1 MFCFKGVE
9 LSFFRCIVG
18 HSATVMN
25 NNFCIVFFVFS
36 FLCWDSDPAPYF
48 FNSIFTTCATIT
60 HYLVRWNNFFLKKS
74 EELAHYL
81 VSYEEFRII
90 SNAEVAKIST
100 WQKYLPDILSGLWFF
115 FFFEVWPSWRF
126 SRISKVPLL
135 PLSTSHRSLTSHII
149 LVYLSFARSRKFICP
164 WRLENTLIGTL

>member
-81 VSYEEFRII
+81 VAYEEFRII

-100 WQKYLPDILSGLWFF
+100 WQKYLPDILGGLCFF
-115 FFFEVWPSWRF
+115 FFLKYGLPDVSHVYPRSLSSPS
-126 SRISKVPLL
+126 L
-135 PLSTSHRSLTSHII
+135 PLIEVSHRILSLCTSHLPDQGSLFVHGVLKI
-149 LVYLSFARSRKFICP
+149 L
-164 WRLENTLIGTL
+164 